1 MNVLFIAVDKQA
13 EPSKNITKIDTKA
26 VPINTPESPS
36 TPTQVTLAKA
46 PTPWLQNK
54 NKPQEELP
62 EWAKRT
68 CINKAVSSGPSE
80 SVPSSPTV
88 YLQVQQSLP
97 QHSETKQK
105 QGQKQHLTPLS
116 QQPKSQQ
123 QKQNTISVM
132 SQQVNPQPHEHEHVI
147 PIRVSCK
154 KFFLNVFR
162 LIS

>member
-1 MNVLFIAVDKQA
+1 MFFYLVNVLLIAADKQT

-62 EWAKRT
+62 EWAKRA
-68 CINKAVSSGPSE
+68 CINKVVSSGPSE
-80 SVPSSPTV
+80 CVPSSPV

-105 QGQKQHLTPLS
+105 QGQKQHLIPLN

-123 QKQNTISVM
+123 QKQNTSSAM

-154 KFFLNVFR
+154 KLF
-162 LIS
+162 S